1 MTDEQKCIVDLFMLI
16 DDITEKAKKRDLSL
30 FRINS
35 IGGCDRYHGL
45 PPICRK
51 YDDLLDKHG
60 DLILQSL
67 RQKEID
73 EADTQE
79 H

>member
-60 DLILQSL
+60 DLISQSL

-73 EADTQE
+73 ESNTQE
-79 H
+79 Q